1 MKSKSDTLDF
11 FRDPNVSRETA
22 NKNFMRNFECGKND
36 FMATKTYGLDMEC
49 YGAPLNSL
57 VCMVNDWFHVLRSQ
71 ILIFWEIVTCT
82 SKFWLIHY
90 ISHDPIKEIP
100 MAIIH

>member
-49 YGAPLNSL
+49 YAALLNSL
-57 VCMVNDWFHVLRSQ
+57 VGLVNDWHRVLSNQ
-71 ILIFWEIVTCT
+71 NELI
-82 SKFWLIHY
+82 
-90 ISHDPIKEIP
+90 
-100 MAIIH
+100 

>member
-49 YGAPLNSL
+49 YGGILNCLVSL
-57 VCMVNDWFHVLRSQ
+57 EVWSIQNLGKLYHLQ
-71 ILIFWEIVTCT
+71 IM
-82 SKFWLIHY
+82 Y
-90 ISHDPIKEIP
+90 G
-100 MAIIH
+100 